1 MYDISEYRQEVIS
14 VLKDSNNHY
23 DTTVITLNRVDR
35 EISYHRWLH
44 PYQGDWE
51 VDYLFTDEIL
61 SNLKKIIR
69 PNSTVIDIG
78 AQTGNMSVAYS
89 LFADKVY
96 SFEPNPATFEVL
108 EKNSLVNTNI
118 IPFNFA
124 VTDEVGPLTFHYSDR
139 GFCNGGFATRTHRGI
154 GVTGHVIPIDV
165 YGINLVEFIDEE
177 NIDIQDLSL
186 VKIDAEGHDKE
197 IIKTIRPILE
207 KYKPVLITEIYNGLD
222 ELEVQEL
229 IDVIHSIGYKAYDEK
244 NNNLDID
251 NLGKEITSFKDINI
265 DSGHNLI
272 CVYDT

>member
-165 YGINLVEFIDEE
+165 YGINLVEFIDGE

>member
-207 KYKPVLITEIYNGLD
+207 KYKPILITEIYNGLD

>member
-207 KYKPVLITEIYNGLD
+207 KHKPVLITEIYNGLD